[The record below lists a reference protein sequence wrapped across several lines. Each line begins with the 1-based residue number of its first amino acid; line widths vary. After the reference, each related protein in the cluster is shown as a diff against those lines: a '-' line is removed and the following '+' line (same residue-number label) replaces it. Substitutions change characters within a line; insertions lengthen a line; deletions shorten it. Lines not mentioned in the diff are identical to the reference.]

1 MDKLEE
7 KGLLFPYRFLDLT
20 DDKGFIC
27 GKLLGDL
34 GADVIKIEK
43 PGGDPNRNLG
53 PFYHDIPDPDKSLYW
68 FAFNTSKRGITLDIE
83 TSDGQ
88 EIFKK
93 LVKSSDGVVESFKPG
108 FMDRIGLGYEDL
120 CKVKSDIIVTTITP
134 FGSSGPYK
142 EYEASDLT
150 LWALS
155 GLLFICGDPDRPPVR
170 ISFPQSYLHAGVD
183 AAIGT
188 SMALYHRGVSGE
200 GQKVEVSIQQCMER
214 VAYAARSTWDGRGK
228 HLQRSGSNLKV
239 PPLGTITPLIWPCKD
254 GYVAFFLFGGTMGVL
269 SNPALVKWMD
279 EENMGTEFIKGVN
292 WPALDLGK
300 TPQKEIDWIV
310 EPISQF
316 FMSHTKS
323 ELWGEGVKRRV
334 MVFPVADT
342 KDILNDIQ
350 LKSREFWVALEHP
363 ELDDRVIYPGAFVK
377 TEEKLCGVRRRA
389 PLIGEHNTE
398 IYEELGYSKEQIV
411 SLKQCRVI

>member
-7 KGLLFPYRFLDLT
+7 KGMLSPYRILDLT
-20 DDKGFIC
+20 DEKGFIC

-43 PGGDPNRNLG
+43 PGGGPRRSLG
-53 PFYHDIPDPDKSLYW
+53 PFYRDIPDPEKSLYW

-88 EIFKK
+88 GIFKK
-93 LVKSSDGVVESFKPG
+93 LVEISDGVIESFRPG
-108 FMDRIGLGYEDL
+108 YLDRIGIGYEDL

-142 EYEASDLT
+142 DYEASDLT

-155 GLLFICGDPDRPPVR
+155 GLLFICGDSDRPPVR

-183 AAIGT
+183 AAVGT
-188 SMALYHRGVSGE
+188 AMALYYRGISGE
-200 GQKVEVSIQQCMER
+200 GQKVEVSIQQSMER

-239 PPLGTITPLIWPCKD
+239 PPLGTTTPLIWPCKD
-254 GYVAFFLFGGTMGVL
+254 GYVAFFLFGGAMGVL

-279 EENMGTEFIKGVN
+279 EENMCTEFIKGVN

-300 TPQKEIDWIV
+300 TPQEEIDCIV
-310 EPISQF
+310 EPISKF

-323 ELWGEGVKRRV
+323 ELWEEGVKRRV

-350 LKSREFWVALEHP
+350 LKSREFWVVLEHP
-363 ELDDRVIYPGAFVK
+363 EVDDRIIYPGAFMK
-377 TEEKLCGVRRRA
+377 TEERLCRVRCRA
-389 PLIGEHNTE
+389 PLLGEHNVE
-398 IYEELGYSKEQIV
+398 IYEELGFSKEEIAG
-411 SLKQCRVI
+411 LKQCMVI